1 MKRVIL
7 TAKDDVTCKVFTNMT
22 EKILDENE
30 DVSQSCVVSAESG
43 TGLALRAF
51 VTVSRENLAKRQ
63 KMSLHFDNI
72 TKKATMRDSLNA
84 YHEAN
89 LKPFEKPVDCI
100 CKKGTA
106 AHAARESRFPGDGT
120 HAKNKKEHRYL

>member
-1 MKRVIL
+1 MGRKKRVIL
-7 TAKDDVTCKVFTNMT
+7 TAKDDVTCKFLPYMT
-22 EKILDENE
+22 GKILDGNENA
-30 DVSQSCVVSAESG
+30 SQSCIISAESG

-89 LKPFEKPVDCI
+89 LKPFE
-100 CKKGTA
+100 G
-106 AHAARESRFPGDGT
+106 F
-120 HAKNKKEHRYL
+120 